1 MLSLQIG
8 TKKITT
14 ERPSFVMGICNAT
27 SDSFYKKS
35 RGGIKKAFELIEQGA
50 DIIDIGAESTRPW
63 GFSEISSEEQI
74 KKIIPII
81 KAIRKKSDI
90 PISVDTRSSVVMSA
104 AINEGA
110 DILNDVSSLSS
121 DKKMIDILQ
130 NNEISVILMHGFMQN
145 ENKKSSVDIVKEVS
159 DFFYKKI
166 EFLKENDID
175 LSKVILDPGIGFGKT
190 FEENIELIKN
200 PQRICNNEFPVLMAL
215 SRKRCIGAMTNKDV
229 EDRLVGTISAN
240 VFSVINGAKII
251 RVHDV
256 WQAIDSMNVL
266 KYML

>member
-1 MLSLQIG
+1 MICLQAG

-14 ERPSFVMGICNAT
+14 ERPAFVMGICNAT
-27 SDSFYKKS
+27 TDSFYEKS

-50 DIIDIGAESTRPW
+50 DIIDIGAESTRP

-81 KAIRKKSDI
+81 RAIRKKSDI

-145 ENKKSSVDIVKEVS
+145 EDKKSSVDIVKEVS

-190 FEENIELIKN
+190 FEENIELIKT
-200 PQRICNNEFPVLMAL
+200 PQKICNNEFPVLMAL
-215 SRKRCIGAMTNKDV
+215 SRKRCIGAMTNKEV

>member
-50 DIIDIGAESTRPW
+50 DIIDIGAESTRP
-63 GFSEISSEEQI
+63 GFSEISNEEQI

-145 ENKKSSVDIVKEVS
+145 EDKKSSVDIVNGVS

-215 SRKRCIGAMTNKDV
+215 SRKRCIGAMTNKEV

-240 VFSVINGAKII
+240 IFSVINGAKII

>member
-8 TKKITT
+8 TKKIAT

-50 DIIDIGAESTRPW
+50 DIIDIGAESTRP

-145 ENKKSSVDIVKEVS
+145 EDKKSSVGIVKEVS

-190 FEENIELIKN
+190 FEENIELIKT
-200 PQRICNNEFPVLMAL
+200 PQKICNNEFPVLMAL
-215 SRKRCIGAMTNKDV
+215 SRKRCIGAMTNKEV

>member
-50 DIIDIGAESTRPW
+50 DIIDIGAESTRP

-74 KKIIPII
+74 NKIIPII

-121 DKKMIDILQ
+121 DTKMIDILQ

-145 ENKKSSVDIVKEVS
+145 EDKKSSVDIVKEVS

-200 PQRICNNEFPVLMAL
+200 PQKICNNEFPVLMAL

>member
-50 DIIDIGAESTRPW
+50 DIIDIGAESTRP

-74 KKIIPII
+74 NKIIPII
-81 KAIRKKSDI
+81 RAIRKKSDI

-130 NNEISVILMHGFMQN
+130 NNEISVILMHGFMQK
-145 ENKKSSVDIVKEVS
+145 EEKKSSVDIVKEVS

-190 FEENIELIKN
+190 FEENIELIKT
-200 PQRICNNEFPVLMAL
+200 PQKICNNDFPVLMAL

-240 VFSVINGAKII
+240 VFSVMNGAKII

>member
-1 MLSLQIG
+1 MLIQSNGNVL
-8 TKKITT
+8 
-14 ERPSFVMGICNAT
+14 SFGI
-27 SDSFYKKS
+27 FYKNYFGINSSIK
-35 RGGIKKAFELIEQGA
+35 RFNIINIFGIKDFDTSIETQKFEINLSDLLTNFKTQLIK
-50 DIIDIGAESTRPW
+50 D
-63 GFSEISSEEQI
+63 SSF
-74 KKIIPII
+74 
-81 KAIRKKSDI
+81 
-90 PISVDTRSSVVMSA
+90 
-104 AINEGA
+104 
-110 DILNDVSSLSS
+110 
-121 DKKMIDILQ
+121 Q
-130 NNEISVILMHGFMQN
+130 NNEISVILMHGFMQK
-145 ENKKSSVDIVKEVS
+145 EDKKSSVDIVKEVS

-190 FEENIELIKN
+190 FEENIELIKT
-200 PQRICNNEFPVLMAL
+200 PQKICNNEFPVLMAL
-215 SRKRCIGAMTNKDV
+215 SRKRCIGAMTNKEV

>member
-27 SDSFYKKS
+27 SDSFYNKS

-50 DIIDIGAESTRPW
+50 DIIDIGAESTRP

-74 KKIIPII
+74 NKIIPII
-81 KAIRKKSDI
+81 RAIRKKSDI

-145 ENKKSSVDIVKEVS
+145 EDKKSSFDIVKEVS

-190 FEENIELIKN
+190 FEENIELIKT
-200 PQRICNNEFPVLMAL
+200 PQKICNNEFPVLMAL
-215 SRKRCIGAMTNKDV
+215 SRKRCIGAMTNKEV

>member
-50 DIIDIGAESTRPW
+50 DIIDIGAESTRP

-130 NNEISVILMHGFMQN
+130 NNEISVILMHGFMQK
-145 ENKKSSVDIVKEVS
+145 EEKKSSVDIVKEVS

-190 FEENIELIKN
+190 FEENIELIKT
-200 PQRICNNEFPVLMAL
+200 PQKICNNDFPVLMAL

-240 VFSVINGAKII
+240 VFSVMNGAKII

>member
-50 DIIDIGAESTRPW
+50 DIIDIGAESTRP

-145 ENKKSSVDIVKEVS
+145 EDKKSSVDIVKEVS
-159 DFFYKKI
+159 DFFYEKI

-200 PQRICNNEFPVLMAL
+200 PQKICNNEFPVLMAL
-215 SRKRCIGAMTNKDV
+215 SRKRCIGAMTNKEV

>member
-35 RGGIKKAFELIEQGA
+35 RGGIKKAFELIDQGA
-50 DIIDIGAESTRPW
+50 DIIDIGAESTRP
-63 GFSEISSEEQI
+63 GLSEISSEEQI
-74 KKIIPII
+74 RKIIPII

-90 PISVDTRSSVVMSA
+90 PISVDTRSSVVMNA

-121 DKKMIDILQ
+121 DTKMIDILQ
-130 NNEISVILMHGFMQN
+130 NNEISVILMHGFMQK
-145 ENKKSSVDIVKEVS
+145 EDKKSSVDIVKEVS

-190 FEENIELIKN
+190 FEVATKN
-200 PQRICNNEFPVLMAL
+200 
-215 SRKRCIGAMTNKDV
+215 T
-229 EDRLVGTISAN
+229 
-240 VFSVINGAKII
+240 
-251 RVHDV
+251 
-256 WQAIDSMNVL
+256 
-266 KYML
+266 

>member
-8 TKKITT
+8 TKKIAT

-50 DIIDIGAESTRPW
+50 DIIDIGAESTRP

-81 KAIRKKSDI
+81 RAIRKKSDI

-130 NNEISVILMHGFMQN
+130 NNEISVIIMHGFMQN
-145 ENKKSSVDIVKEVS
+145 EDKKSSVDIVKEVS

-175 LSKVILDPGIGFGKT
+175 LSKVILDLGIGFGKT

-215 SRKRCIGAMTNKDV
+215 SRKRCIGAMTNKEV

>member
-50 DIIDIGAESTRPW
+50 DIIDIGAESTRL

-90 PISVDTRSSVVMSA
+90 PISVDTRSSVVMNA

-145 ENKKSSVDIVKEVS
+145 EDKKSSVDIVKEVS

-190 FEENIELIKN
+190 FEENIELIKT
-200 PQRICNNEFPVLMAL
+200 PQKICNNEFPVLMAL
-215 SRKRCIGAMTNKDV
+215 SRKRCIGAMTNKEV